1 MKAYKKIFTALS
13 AKGVI
18 DVYMY
23 IYYRYTTGK
32 YPSFDDIRVAL
43 KMAKGTLRRITNR
56 LSRCDMISSIHPENE
71 QDGRKRVYI
80 VENEGLAEILRQVYT
95 L

>member
-1 MKAYKKIFTALS
+1 MKSYKKIFTALS

-23 IYYRYTTGK
+23 IYYRGTTEE
-32 YPSFDDIRVAL
+32 YPSFEEIRQEL

-56 LSRCDMISSIHPENE
+56 LSRCDMIQSVQPEGE
-71 QDGRKRVYI
+71 DGRRRVYI
-80 VENEGLAEILRQVYT
+80 VENPELAEIIRQVYT